1 MTLKRPEGPETAR
14 PVVFLYSRHR
24 VQYTFG
30 VAAVAFKVMSSRAA
44 PCARPPTTFPATLS
58 LRPTSAASPD
68 LPRLSEQG

>member
-1 MTLKRPEGPETAR
+1 MTLKRPEGPETRR
-14 PVVFLYSRHR
+14 PVVFLYSKHR
-24 VQYTFG
+24 GDTFG
-30 VAAVAFKVMSSRAA
+30 VAALAFKVMSSRAA

>member
-1 MTLKRPEGPETAR
+1 MTLKRPEGPDTPR
-14 PVVFLYSRHR
+14 PVVFLYSNIE
-24 VQYTFG
+24 YTFG